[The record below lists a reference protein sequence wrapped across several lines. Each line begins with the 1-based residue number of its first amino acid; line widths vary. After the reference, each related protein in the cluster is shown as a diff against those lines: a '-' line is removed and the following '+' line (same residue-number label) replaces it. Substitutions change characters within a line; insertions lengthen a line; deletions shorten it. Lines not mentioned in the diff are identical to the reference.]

1 MLCISKKTEYCLIAL
16 AHMAE
21 NPGEVA
27 SAREISKAN
36 GLPQALLMNI
46 LKTLQNHGLLRST
59 RGINGGYQIA
69 RDLSAVSLH
78 ELIAMVDC
86 SGHSPDGDCGCME
99 QAQTLGDFTSSRST
113 ETHGPVQALQFT
125 LVRFLKNVRVAD
137 LVLPG
142 RRIDVPIEYLKF
154 KETSKNRRLSHAHRT
169 E

>member
-1 MLCISKKTEYCLIAL
+1 MLCISKKTEYGLIAL

-21 NPGEVA
+21 NPAAVT
-27 SAREISKAN
+27 SAREISKSN

-59 RGINGGYQIA
+59 RGMNGGYQIA
-69 RDLSAVSLH
+69 RDLNSISLH

-86 SGHSPDGDCGCME
+86 QGHSPDGDCGCMD
-99 QAQTLGDFTSSRST
+99 QAQSPDFDLTRSSES
-113 ETHGPVQALQFT
+113 HGPVQALQFT
-125 LVRFLKNVRVAD
+125 LLRFLKNVRVAD

-154 KETSKNRRLSHAHRT
+154 KETSKNRRLTHAHRT